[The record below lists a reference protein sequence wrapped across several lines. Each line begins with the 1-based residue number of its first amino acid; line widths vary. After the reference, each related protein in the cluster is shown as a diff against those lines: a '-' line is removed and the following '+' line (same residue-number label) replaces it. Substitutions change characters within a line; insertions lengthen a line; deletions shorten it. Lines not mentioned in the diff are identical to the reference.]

1 MGSSNP
7 NDHGKLKIS
16 NKTQAKIFHI
26 TRKNVSMFSLTEGW
40 LLYLVGWVKELIN
53 NSPWPST
60 YLVNRSG
67 IKDELRG
74 TLSPTKTRKD
84 VLLDL
89 KHWLY
94 WIDRKNVKRDV
105 VPDRNQGKYI
115 SWPTV
120 SDLSKRLYPPL
131 FFVLTLITINEGE
144 QRKYYQHYTIYML
157 LQKLRPQSDN
167 QRSIRKVVRIN

>member
-1 MGSSNP
+1 MSSVWP
-7 NDHGKLKIS
+7 LKMCPC
-16 NKTQAKIFHI
+16 F
-26 TRKNVSMFSLTEGW
+26 LTEGW

-144 QRKYYQHYTIYML
+144 QRKYYQHYTIYIIHVVTEITPTI
-157 LQKLRPQSDN
+157 RQSKKYKK
-167 QRSIRKVVRIN
+167 SCPH

>member
-1 MGSSNP
+1 M
-7 NDHGKLKIS
+7 
-16 NKTQAKIFHI
+16 
-26 TRKNVSMFSLTEGW
+26 RKMCPCFLTEGW

-105 VPDRNQGKYI
+105 VPDQNQGKCI

-120 SDLSKRLYPPL
+120 SDLSAALSA
-131 FFVLTLITINEGE
+131 FVFCFDTHN
-144 QRKYYQHYTIYML
+144 
-157 LQKLRPQSDN
+157 N
-167 QRSIRKVVRIN
+167 QRRRTKEVLPTLYNIHVVTEITPTIRQSKKYKKSCPH